1 MERVRLNRPA
11 PVVVETPFAFLPQ
24 TVAANCATL
33 GWQAM
38 DFAVAL
44 GLLAEARRRHG
55 DDIHER
61 ALAAGANS
69 IDSQRGEDRLFR
81 DQWTEVK
88 KARRRGEHLEPPE
101 RYHVYDTKVG
111 HSDTLTTRTRL
122 KKAGAHGYSQ
132 AKKRL
137 RKEPPPESIRLVLT
151 TNKVLELAGL
161 SRCDKNRRAVKSIL
175 DRLQQ
180 EPAGLGL
187 PPCILHVRQLD
198 RKNFEVAVSGA
209 WLEPP
214 FVPILLP
221 LPIRSIA
228 AVRLW
233 MLLRCIDTKERNRKA
248 MPFDKLCERVGVDP
262 RQSYSVKYRAVIR
275 ALDAVNAALDK
286 IDTGALWHRKID
298 AAERYDM
305 TVGVRDRMVRFVSKE
320 KEDPVEHRVTVAEHD
335 GDYATADRL
344 TALSKAGLSRK
355 QIKLFEKLLDADPA
369 KVSLLMNAP
378 DEAIKRLVYMMK
390 GNARREREERQQD
403 QANARNRFN

>member
-1 MERVRLNRPA
+1 M
-11 PVVVETPFAFLPQ
+11 
-24 TVAANCATL
+24 
-33 GWQAM
+33 
-38 DFAVAL
+38 
-44 GLLAEARRRHG
+44 
-55 DDIHER
+55 
-61 ALAAGANS
+61 
-69 IDSQRGEDRLFR
+69 
-81 DQWTEVK
+81 
-88 KARRRGEHLEPPE
+88 
-101 RYHVYDTKVG
+101 
-111 HSDTLTTRTRL
+111 
-122 KKAGAHGYSQ
+122 
-132 AKKRL
+132 
-137 RKEPPPESIRLVLT
+137 
-151 TNKVLELAGL
+151 
-161 SRCDKNRRAVKSIL
+161 
-175 DRLQQ
+175 QQ

>member
-1 MERVRLNRPA
+1 M
-11 PVVVETPFAFLPQ
+11 
-24 TVAANCATL
+24 
-33 GWQAM
+33 
-38 DFAVAL
+38 
-44 GLLAEARRRHG
+44 
-55 DDIHER
+55 
-61 ALAAGANS
+61 
-69 IDSQRGEDRLFR
+69 
-81 DQWTEVK
+81 
-88 KARRRGEHLEPPE
+88 
-101 RYHVYDTKVG
+101 
-111 HSDTLTTRTRL
+111 
-122 KKAGAHGYSQ
+122 
-132 AKKRL
+132 
-137 RKEPPPESIRLVLT
+137 
-151 TNKVLELAGL
+151 
-161 SRCDKNRRAVKSIL
+161 
-175 DRLQQ
+175 
-180 EPAGLGL
+180 
-187 PPCILHVRQLD
+187 
-198 RKNFEVAVSGA
+198 
-209 WLEPP
+209 
-214 FVPILLP
+214 PILLP